1 MHHVNTSLPALRTPP
16 EGPQRQAQQG
26 DALPLPGR
34 QDQRRR
40 LGLVSAARHGRP
52 GQDSFSRLRNQGPP
66 LIDEATRMQQQQAS
80 SSEDF

>member
-1 MHHVNTSLPALRTPP
+1 MQPINTSYPSARPAPEPP
-16 EGPQRQAQQG
+16 PRQAQQG
-26 DALPLPGR
+26 DGAPLPGR

-40 LGLVSAARHGRP
+40 VGLMSVTRAGRLLP
-52 GQDSFSRLRNQGPP
+52 DSFTRLRNQGPP